1 MSDDFFAPPPFNA
14 EDALATLTRQL
25 RETKL
30 TARAGSYEWSGRP
43 VVRVALEGTGTI
55 RAQIVKRPAGSPEW
69 ETRLLCS
76 HADLRKFTDELR
88 RRLARWSEHP
98 DD

>member
-1 MSDDFFAPPPFNA
+1 MSDDFFAPPPFKA
-14 EDALATLTRQL
+14 DDALATLTRQL
-25 RETKL
+25 RDAKL
-30 TARAGSYEWSGRP
+30 VLREGRYEWSGRP
-43 VVRVALEGTGTI
+43 VVRVAPEGTGTI
-55 RAQIVKRPAGSPEW
+55 RVQIAKRPAGSPEW

>member
-1 MSDDFFAPPPFNA
+1 MTDDFFAPPPFKA
-14 EDALATLTRQL
+14 EDALAALTRQL
-25 RETKL
+25 REVRL
-30 TARAGSYEWSGRP
+30 TPREGSFEWSGRP
-43 VVRVALEGTGTI
+43 VVRVALEGAGTI
-55 RAQIVKRPAGSPEW
+55 RAQIVKHPARSPEW